1 MTNVRSWQFWVI
13 IALAL
18 ATMACAG
25 RRERRE
31 EAREAKRERAEQ
43 ARQERAQRDQQRRA
57 EREGRPV
64 EETKTAPAP
73 RQPAEQVAPAATL
86 TPVSTAPAAV
96 AAAADS
102 KMVFMRATNFGGAI
116 AASVFDVTEPGQPKF
131 VGIINRGNKLAYP
144 VKPGLYTFM
153 VVSEAADFMQANVV
167 GGKTYYAL
175 VTPRMGVWKARFSF
189 KPLRGHELEGNQFAS
204 WDRGTRLVANTPKTL
219 AWAKDN
225 AADIADKR
233 DRYWPEWS
241 SKPESDRAAQTLLAE
256 DGR

>member
-25 RRERRE
+25 RSERRQ
-31 EAREAKRERAEQ
+31 EAREAKAERAEQ
-43 ARQERAQRDQQRRA
+43 KRAQKAERAEQKRAQR
-57 EREGRPV
+57 EGRAA
-64 EETKTAPAP
+64 EAPASTP
-73 RQPAEQVAPAATL
+73 PAQSAPPAAVL
-86 TPVSTAPAAV
+86 TPISTAPTQAAAV
-96 AAAADS
+96 ADS
-102 KMVFMRATNFGGAI
+102 KVVFLRATNFGGAV
-116 AASVFDVTEPGQPKF
+116 AASVFDVTEAGAPKF
-131 VGIINRGNKLAYP
+131 IGIINRGNKLAYP

-153 VVSEAADFMQANVV
+153 VVSEAADFMQATVI

-189 KPLRGHELEGNQFAS
+189 KPVRGDELDGNQFAA
-204 WDRGTRLVANTPKTL
+204 WDRGTKLVANTPKTI

-233 DRYWPEWS
+233 DRYLPEWS
-241 SKPESDRAAQTLLAE
+241 SKAESDRAAQTLNAE

>member
-43 ARQERAQRDQQRRA
+43 KRA
-57 EREGRPV
+57 EREGRAA
-64 EETKTAPAP
+64 ERPA
-73 RQPAEQVAPAATL
+73 AAPAAQTAAPAAAF
-86 TPVSTAPAAV
+86 TPISTAPTPA

-102 KMVFMRATNFGGAI
+102 KVVFLRATNFGGAI
-116 AASVFDVTEPGQPKF
+116 AASVFDVTEAGEPKF
-131 VGIINRGNKLAYP
+131 IGIINRGNKLAYP

-153 VVSEAADFMQANVV
+153 VVSEAADFMQATVI

-189 KPLRGHELEGNQFAS
+189 KPVRGDELEGSQFAA
-204 WDRGTRLVANTPKTL
+204 WDRGTKLVANTPKTL

-233 DRYWPEWS
+233 DRYLPEWS
-241 SKPESDRAAQTLLAE
+241 SKPASDRAAQTLNAE

>member
-18 ATMACAG
+18 VTMACAG
-25 RRERRE
+25 RSERRQ
-31 EAREAKRERAEQ
+31 EAREARAERAEQ
-43 ARQERAQRDQQRRA
+43 KRA
-57 EREGRPV
+57 ERAERNEQKKAAREGR
-64 EETKTAPAP
+64 TAEAPDSPSPA
-73 RQPAEQVAPAATL
+73 QTGAPAAAF
-86 TPVSTAPAAV
+86 TPISTAPT
-96 AAAADS
+96 AAAASADS
-102 KMVFMRATNFGGAI
+102 KVVFLRATNFGGAI
-116 AASVFDVTEPGQPKF
+116 AASVFDVTDAGEPKF
-131 VGIINRGNKLAYP
+131 IGIINRGNKLAYP

-153 VVSEAADFMQANVV
+153 VVSEAADFMQATVA
-167 GGKTYYAL
+167 GGRTYYAL

-189 KPLRGHELEGNQFAS
+189 KPVRGDELDGNQFAA

-233 DRYWPEWS
+233 DRYLPEWS
-241 SKPESDRAAQTLLAE
+241 SKPASDRAAQTLNAD

>member
-43 ARQERAQRDQQRRA
+43 KKAQ
-57 EREGRPV
+57 REGRTA
-64 EETKTAPAP
+64 EAPASP
-73 RQPAEQVAPAATL
+73 TQAQSA
-86 TPVSTAPAAV
+86 APAAV
-96 AAAADS
+96 FTPISTAPTPAAAAADS
-102 KMVFMRATNFGGAI
+102 KVVFLRATNFGGAI
-116 AASVFDVTEPGQPKF
+116 AASVFDVTEAGAPKF
-131 VGIINRGNKLAYP
+131 IGIINRGNKLAYP

-153 VVSEAADFMQANVV
+153 VVSEAADFMQATVI
-167 GGKTYYAL
+167 GGTA
-175 VTPRMGVWKARFSF
+175 TPSSAAHGRVKARFSSRSGATSRRQ
-189 KPLRGHELEGNQFAS
+189 PVRGL
-204 WDRGTRLVANTPKTL
+204 DRTKLVKNTPNTL

-233 DRYWPEWS
+233 DRYLPEWS
-241 SKPESDRAAQTLLAE
+241 SKPASDRAAQTLNAE

>member
-13 IALAL
+13 VALAL
-18 ATMACAG
+18 TTMACAG

-43 ARQERAQRDQQRRA
+43 KKAEREARNEQQRAQR
-57 EREGRPV
+57 EGRTA
-64 EETKTAPAP
+64 EAPASP
-73 RQPAEQVAPAATL
+73 PPAQSA
-86 TPVSTAPAAV
+86 APAAV
-96 AAAADS
+96 FTPISTAPTQAAAVADS
-102 KMVFMRATNFGGAI
+102 KVVFLRATNFGGAI
-116 AASVFDVTEPGQPKF
+116 AASVFDVTEAGPPKF
-131 VGIINRGNKLAYP
+131 IGIINRGNKLAYP
-144 VKPGLYTFM
+144 VKAGLYTFM
-153 VVSEAADFMQANVV
+153 VVSEAADFMQATVV

-189 KPLRGHELEGNQFAS
+189 KPVRGDELDGNQFAA

-233 DRYWPEWS
+233 DRYLPEWT
-241 SKPESDRAAQTLLAE
+241 SKPASDRAAQTLNAE